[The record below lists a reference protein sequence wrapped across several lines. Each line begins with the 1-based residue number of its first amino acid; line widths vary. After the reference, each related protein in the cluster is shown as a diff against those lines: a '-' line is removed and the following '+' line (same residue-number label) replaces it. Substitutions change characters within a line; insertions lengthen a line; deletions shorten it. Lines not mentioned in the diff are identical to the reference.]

1 LQRTAFHAAAQA
13 EGPVALT
20 EWTLAIEGE
29 WYEDAYHGGSVSY
42 LFRRHESGTWVF
54 KSSERNTCLNDV
66 TE

>member
-1 LQRTAFHAAAQA
+1 M
-13 EGPVALT
+13 ALT